1 MILCRWQWPPA
12 GQAVLPA
19 SQLLKL
25 VQLVGANLG
34 LDGLLTVEFDWTN
47 LHMHR
52 LIERLRLAIVVLDHE
67 VVENAQVAILLRRHL
82 TLKPRG
88 RVGRERFHDRV
99 ICVRHALRPSFKV
112 RRRALIHVRRVTRS
126 TLRHF

>member
-1 MILCRWQWPPA
+1 MILCRWQWLPT

-25 VQLVGANLG
+25 MQLVGANLG

-52 LIERLRLAIVVLDHE
+52 LMERLWFVIVVLDHK
-67 VVENAQVAILLRRHL
+67 VVENAQVAIVLRRHL

-88 RVGRERFHDRV
+88 RVGR
-99 ICVRHALRPSFKV
+99 
-112 RRRALIHVRRVTRS
+112 
-126 TLRHF
+126 